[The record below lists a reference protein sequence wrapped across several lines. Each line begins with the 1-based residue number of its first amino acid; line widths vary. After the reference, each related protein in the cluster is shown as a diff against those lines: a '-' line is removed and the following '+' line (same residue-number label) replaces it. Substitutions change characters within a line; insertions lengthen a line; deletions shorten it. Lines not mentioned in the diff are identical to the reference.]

1 MSTPLKS
8 VLPSL
13 IKLTIYTTII
23 GTLTAL
29 LTLII
34 VNARSG
40 PSTTYH
46 AVFADASGV
55 AANDNVKIAGVAV
68 GRVTGVKVVDHGAA
82 QVTFTVDRDVRV
94 PRDVHATVRYEN
106 LIGDRYVQLQRPDDD
121 ESPLPAGATI
131 PMSRTA
137 PAVSLTVLFG
147 GFQPL
152 FQALQP
158 DQVNQLADEI
168 LRTLQGEGGTV
179 QDLLQHTASLTT
191 TLADHDQ
198 VIGALIDN
206 LDSVLGTVSSRDRQ
220 LSTLVVQLQRFVTGL
235 SANRHVIGSTISS
248 LSTLTTSV
256 SGLLTDARP
265 PLRADIIALGRLA
278 TNLDH
283 GKGAVDTELKVLPKL
298 MNRVDRT
305 ASYGSWFQF
314 YLCELGGSLT
324 VPGSGPTTVKGYQNS
339 AARCSR

>member
-1 MSTPLKS
+1 M
-8 VLPSL
+8 
-13 IKLTIYTTII
+13 KLSRADRSILADWSFTIDR
-23 GTLTAL
+23 GLLTAL

-55 AANDNVKIAGVAV
+55 AANDNVKVAGVAV

-82 QVTFTVDRDVRV
+82 QVTFTVDRDVSV
-94 PRDVHATVRYEN
+94 PRDVRATVRYEN

-121 ESPLPAGATI
+121 GEAPLAAGATI
-131 PMSRTA
+131 PMSHTA

-198 VIGALIDN
+198 VIGAL
-206 LDSVLGTVSSRDRQ
+206 Q
-220 LSTLVVQLQRFVTGL
+220 E
-235 SANRHVIGSTISS
+235 
-248 LSTLTTSV
+248 
-256 SGLLTDARP
+256 
-265 PLRADIIALGRLA
+265 
-278 TNLDH
+278 
-283 GKGAVDTELKVLPKL
+283 AV
-298 MNRVDRT
+298 
-305 ASYGSWFQF
+305 
-314 YLCELGGSLT
+314 
-324 VPGSGPTTVKGYQNS
+324 
-339 AARCSR
+339 RC